1 MIDKKRIEEE
11 AKHFFAWPTDDRSY
25 VTRTS
30 MLIFANTIAEM
41 VRKELEIEALKAQ
54 PVQPA
59 PLTDADIQT
68 AITSAVKAGELS
80 WLGFD
85 VDADGRFTIPV
96 VSTCHY
102 QLARAIWNLR
112 TGGAG

>member
-11 AKHFFAWPTDDRSY
+11 AEHFFAWPTDDRNY

-41 VRKELEIEALKAQ
+41 VRKESELAALKAQ

-59 PLTDADIQT
+59 LTDERIMH
-68 AITSAVKAGELS
+68 L
-80 WLGFD
+80 
-85 VDADGRFTIPV
+85 VDTHVGVPSSIYPIGRSDWINF
-96 VSTCHY
+96 
-102 QLARAIWNLR
+102 ARAIEQAVR